1 VKKAQVK
8 FLWSGICSENRC
20 VLESECEIIV
30 PISTKI
36 LSSSNSQ
43 GTCSMPGGMAL
54 AVNTIS
60 TSVFSPQN
68 RLSLCIKT
76 WLLSNL
82 IPVGYVHFCRQ
93 RSTDAFV
100 IWSGT
105 LITSRLLIG
114 GSIIFRFQITNT
126 QTVLWPYI
134 ISIIQL
140 QQNEHKFKYPFPYSL
155 FLSLKLPSVGIMV
168 LCRNVTKDDNIL
180 CELYADTFREV
191 FDDCETEIWYSDTSR
206 QVVHLN
212 SLS

>member
-1 VKKAQVK
+1 
-8 FLWSGICSENRC
+8 
-20 VLESECEIIV
+20 
-30 PISTKI
+30 
-36 LSSSNSQ
+36 
-43 GTCSMPGGMAL
+43 M
-54 AVNTIS
+54 
-60 TSVFSPQN
+60 
-68 RLSLCIKT
+68 
-76 WLLSNL
+76 
-82 IPVGYVHFCRQ
+82 GYVHFYTQ
-93 RSTDAFV
+93 LSTDAFV

-155 FLSLKLPSVGIMV
+155 SLKLPSVGIMV

-191 FDDCETEIWYSDTSR
+191 FDDCETEIWYSNTFR

-212 SLS
+212 SLSQFLLVTVKQVQKRKKVVNWIGPDNETGDLWCKTDGERSDKPVLGTAGFDVVMD